1 MKLKLFLMLF
11 LVSCAGGKVIDLT
24 RINIGMTQQQVISAL
39 GRKPDNVIGSKEY
52 PAGIVKVLQF
62 TRWKYGYSDIPEERY
77 WLYFLNDTLKQ
88 WGRPG
93 DWERAADHVYELRI
107 K

>member
-1 MKLKLFLMLF
+1 MTKQETIARL
-11 LVSCAGGKVIDLT
+11 GK
-24 RINIGMTQQQVISAL
+24 R
-39 GRKPDNVIGSKEY
+39 PDNIIGSKEY
-52 PAGIVKVLQF
+52 PIGIIDVIQ
-62 TRWKYGYSDIPEERY
+62 YSVWSIDGRVTERY

-93 DWERAADHVYELRI
+93 DWQKAADQVYELRI